1 MEELVGNEER
11 ANRLIAMGQM
21 AATLAHEIRNP
32 LGSMEL
38 FLTLLKK
45 DLGSK
50 PESLN
55 LVEQIHSGI
64 KTLDR
69 IISNCLQFARD
80 TKPRKREVLDISD
93 FIEESLTFVRERA
106 KNRDV
111 QLKVVIHGEGALF
124 IDRYLMGQVIL
135 NLLVNALD
143 AVEDKQAREKLSPGS
158 QFEPL
163 ITIECD
169 LSDEDVWRI
178 RVQDN
183 GGGISEEVKQSMF
196 DPFISTKSKG
206 TGLGLAIVLSIT
218 AAHGGRVLVNSERG
232 VGTTMTLELPRSI
245 AALGN
250 Q

>member
-80 TKPRKREVLDISD
+80 TKPRKREVSDISE
-93 FIEESLTFVRERA
+93 FLVESLSFVRERA
-106 KNRDV
+106 KNRNV
-111 QLKVVIHGEGALF
+111 QLKAVIQGDGLLF

-143 AVEDKQAREKLSPGS
+143 AVEDRQEREKLSPS
-158 QFEPL
+158 AHFEPL
-163 ITIECD
+163 VTIECD
-169 LSDEDVWRI
+169 LRDEDIWRL

-232 VGTTMTLELPRSI
+232 VGTIMTLELPRSI
-245 AALGN
+245 TALGN